1 MDELYAI
8 RFSDEHLAHYGVKGM
23 KWGEHIFETEYEGTG
38 RESGGNTDSGN
49 ETHKSALFGPERTE
63 SDWTSRVPEAERR
76 KLKENSEKLKKIKSQ
91 LFAIRNKKSVHSKK
105 DKADFYNSKEVQT
118 LLDEYEKLIDV
129 RYNMMEAEAKSGVIP
144 SSVLPN
150 QNPPYFNDA
159 RMAEHA
165 YFEDWVADT
174 FFGGDTEFFEKVKE
188 QNNLKKEKEQ
198 LDNTLSS
205 MFDTIGKIPSD
216 AKEIVFQADYIQ
228 EAIHRYYDILNS
240 EYDFKLELLK
250 DEGASPKEIESSE
263 NVRNSQRLKFDI
275 ALATAFFD
283 GNYDAF
289 EKELKKL
296 DRKQKRSDR
305 FNEFKDNAGDRINE
319 FKDNVGD
326 LVSSLKDKI
335 DDSKLVDEV
344 EDIIGSLKEKLK
356 HEDSEESSIAQSE
369 IIPFYGDS
377 YVIHFSGEDYLAHE
391 GVKRRSGRYP
401 WGSGERP
408 YQGESVAFQNRAAAG
423 KISKYEKKQMKE
435 EAKAQVARVK
445 AAAAAAK
452 EERKAVERAG
462 KATEAAGKQMERDFQ
477 RQQAQTEAME
487 KLKDKTSK
495 ETVKEIGSIS
505 GQRLTPAQQARVAL
519 LNAGSMSS
527 KDLKEVYD
535 SIDYQRKLAEIA
547 ASEKTAGQRVLEG
560 LKNAAFGVLVGQ
572 VAPAVA
578 TGLSNAVIKKVNE
591 SGDLNIPEIKF
602 NPDGGKKK

>member
-8 RFSDEHLAHYGVKGM
+8 HFSDEHLAHYGVKGM

-38 RESGGNTDSGN
+38 RESGGNKDSGN

-76 KLKENSEKLKKIKSQ
+76 KLKENSEKLKEIKSQ

-118 LLDEYEKLIDV
+118 LLDEYEKLIDI
-129 RYNMMEAEAKSGVIP
+129 RYNMMEAEAKRGIIP

-159 RMAEHA
+159 RMAEHK
-165 YFEDWVADT
+165 YFDNWVADI
-174 FFGGDTEFFEKVKE
+174 FFSGDTEFFEKVKE
-188 QNNLKKEKEQ
+188 QDNLKKEKEQ
-198 LDNTLSS
+198 LDTALSS
-205 MFDTIGKIPSD
+205 IFDTIRKIPSD

-263 NVRNSQRLKFDI
+263 NVRNSYRLQFDI

-305 FNEFKDNAGDRINE
+305 FNEFKG
-319 FKDNVGD
+319 NVGD
-326 LVSSLKDKI
+326 LISSLKDKI

-344 EDIIGSLKEKLK
+344 EDIIGSLREKLK

-377 YVIHFSGEDYLAHE
+377 YVIHFSDEDWLSHE

-423 KISKYEKKQMKE
+423 KISKYEKKRMKE

-445 AAAAAAK
+445 TYAAAAEA
-452 EERKAVERAG
+452 ERKASERAA
-462 KATEAAGKQMERDFQ
+462 KATESASKRAEKDFERAEKSAEAAEKLRAQRDEAN
-477 RQQAQTEAME
+477 RKAME
-487 KLKDKTSK
+487 QLGK
-495 ETVKEIGSIS
+495 
-505 GQRLTPAQQARVAL
+505 QRLTPAKQAQMAL
-519 LNAGSMSS
+519 LNAENLTA

-535 SIDYQRKLAEIA
+535 SIDYQMKLANIA
-547 ASEKTAGQRVLEG
+547 ASEKSFGQKLFDGMKKNLLDTAVT
-560 LKNAAFGVLVGQ
+560 K
-572 VAPAVA
+572 VAPAV
-578 TGLSNAVIKKVNE
+578 TVGLANYAIDKINDSGSIKIPNINL
-591 SGDLNIPEIKF
+591 GD
-602 NPDGGKKK
+602 KKKS